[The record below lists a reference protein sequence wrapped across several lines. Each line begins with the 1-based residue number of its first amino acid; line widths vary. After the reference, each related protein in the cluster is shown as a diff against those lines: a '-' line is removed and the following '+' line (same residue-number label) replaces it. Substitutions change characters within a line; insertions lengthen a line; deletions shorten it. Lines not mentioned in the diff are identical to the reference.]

1 MAQDVCVG
9 RGTGTTSSRDV
20 GVTLADELLPTHLR
34 WLAASRAVASLSG
47 GLRVA
52 RLGGLCYTAALSG
65 SIQCMRRLVEG

>member
-20 GVTLADELLPTHLR
+20 GVTLADELLPTH
-34 WLAASRAVASLSG
+34 LAASRAVASLSG